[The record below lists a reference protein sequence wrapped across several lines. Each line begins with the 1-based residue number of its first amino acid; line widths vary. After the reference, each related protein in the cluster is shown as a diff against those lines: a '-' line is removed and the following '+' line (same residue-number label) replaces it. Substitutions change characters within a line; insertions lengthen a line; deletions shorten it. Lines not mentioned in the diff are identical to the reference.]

1 MHACDEWMDGWIWVG
16 IGNSTAGPKL
26 IRDREIMEFEI
37 RKLVIN
43 KYLVAIHSKQI

>member
-26 IRDREIMEFEI
+26 IHLGQETEIMEFEI
-37 RKLVIN
+37 RNGNSEISN
-43 KYLVAIHSKQI
+43 

>member
-26 IRDREIMEFEI
+26 IHLGQETERSWSLKFG
-37 RKLVIN
+37 N
-43 KYLVAIHSKQI
+43 SN